1 MKNRT
6 KFYSIL
12 EKAREDDVSL
22 IIVIDKIMPL
32 IDKYSKNENKE
43 IDDELKSYLI
53 EYAINIIKKEDFA
66 KKLTK

>member
-22 IIVIDKIMPL
+22 IIAIDKIMPL

-53 EYAINIIKKEDFA
+53 EYAINIIKREDFA

>member
-22 IIVIDKIMPL
+22 IIAIDKIMPL

-53 EYAINIIKKEDFA
+53 EYAINIIKKEDLA